1 MKVFSQVD
9 NTSLTEKEKKEK
21 EKEKEKKGI
30 KCCMKAKHGYET
42 EIFHGHVLIP
52 LLGD

>member
-21 EKEKEKKGI
+21 EKEKKGI
-30 KCCMKAKHGYET
+30 KCCMKAKHGCET

-52 LLGD
+52 PLGD